1 MKVKKSE
8 SGAGGEIYNKCQWRE
23 IMKIRTGA
31 NQRINE
37 GEKRKKKK
45 KSRNRRHKA
54 VKWVTSPS
62 MENSLTMPRTETR
75 NPFQGWKST

>member
-45 KSRNRRHKA
+45 KKPQPASQSSEMGNESKHGKFVNDA
-54 VKWVTSPS
+54 KDG
-62 MENSLTMPRTETR
+62 NS
-75 NPFQGWKST
+75 